1 MRDDRDSNGRARTRR
16 SRSRAALAGLAVS
29 VALGLLATAALGA
42 RTVMRAQARAVANAI
57 SLRHSDL
64 PSLTQSNNPV
74 TSQELQVEN
83 KAIACAG
90 AVPLNK
96 AFANTQSPIFQS
108 TGTAGVAVNSG
119 TEILPS
125 TALVAKDF
133 AATERPQALRCLL
146 AELETELKG
155 GLPTT
160 DKLTNA
166 TIVRLPAVATGVAD
180 SLAIRATID
189 VRVAQS
195 GTTVTV
201 PVYADEIEFTDGQ
214 AEVSLVLN
222 TAVTAPSSS
231 LERRLAAVLVAR
243 ARAALG

>member
-1 MRDDRDSNGRARTRR
+1 M
-16 SRSRAALAGLAVS
+16 S

-42 RTVMRAQARAVANAI
+42 RTVTRAQARAVANAI

-64 PSLTQSNNPV
+64 PSLTQTNNPV
-74 TSQELQVEN
+74 TPQQLQVEN

-90 AVPLNK
+90 AVPLSK
-96 AFANTQSPIFQS
+96 AFANTQSPLFQS
-108 TGTAGVAVNSG
+108 SGTAPVAVNSG

-133 AATERPQALRCLL
+133 AATERPHALRCLL
-146 AELETELKG
+146 SEVETGLKG

-160 DKLTNA
+160 DKLANA
-166 TIVRLPAVATGVAD
+166 SAVRLPSVVTGMAD
-180 SLAIRATID
+180 SLAIRCTID
-189 VRVAQS
+189 IRVAQG
-195 GTTVTV
+195 GTTVSV

-222 TAVTAPSSS
+222 TTVTAPSSS
-231 LERRLAAVLVAR
+231 LERRLASVLVAR